1 MKHVINKF
9 NHNVFV
15 LSLSLSSLLSQFLCV
30 SLFLLCVEEGF
41 FEVASFSASHF
52 EKSWGWL
59 SSLIPVCEI
68 STYHVSNGI
77 PKLYPDFAPASR
89 PILPH
94 TVYCLLCPV
103 YCIMFALCTMYCELC
118 TVYCTRAAKNNFTVR
133 CELLSVNVYYILRT
147 VYCALHTVC
156 CVLCFGSEENLYRA
170 LCPLFCVMYTVY
182 NTQFTVYCVLYTV
195 YCVQCTILAQRRK
208 SLLCAVYCFL

>member
-1 MKHVINKF
+1 MF
-9 NHNVFV
+9 LF
-15 LSLSLSSLLSQFLCV
+15 SLSLSSRLSQFLCV

-94 TVYCLLCPV
+94 TVYCILCPV
-103 YCIMFALCTMYCELC
+103 YCIMCALCTMYCELC

-133 CELLSVNVYYILRT
+133 CELLSVK
-147 VYCALHTVC
+147 CK
-156 CVLCFGSEENLYRA
+156 
-170 LCPLFCVMYTVY
+170 
-182 NTQFTVYCVLYTV
+182 LYTV
-195 YCVQCTILAQRRK
+195 YCILYTAYCILCTAHRVLCTVLRQRRK
-208 SLLCAVYCFL
+208 SLPCAVYSFL